1 MSKTKILG
9 QAQATAEQMAAY
21 LQSVNPEP
29 QISMTVRD
37 FCQLFLDAATR
48 EGVRGDAL
56 FAQSC
61 KETGNFAFRGTVK
74 ASQNNF
80 AGLGTTDPNTP
91 GAIFSDAA
99 TGILAQAQH
108 AKAYATA
115 AALSC
120 PCVDPRYGLLVKY
133 DKTGTA
139 QHWEELGGRW
149 AVPGYDTKKYG
160 SLQEANAA
168 RDSYG
173 YQIIGI
179 LNKILAMPKPEEEG
193 AKKMKRRTAYQT
205 NNRAY
210 TCGRTISV
218 KGAMLHSY
226 GCPQPDP
233 DVLAKRWNSPDV
245 SACVHAHVGA
255 DEAIITLPCT
265 EKKGTARRGW
275 HSASGKKGSANN
287 THLSVE
293 MTEPSTIKYIG
304 GSNWVELGDGSNTK
318 AHVLATYRNA
328 VEIFAEWCKFHG
340 LDPLADGVILSHKEG
355 CARGIASNH
364 GDVEHIWKY
373 FGLTMDHFRQ
383 DVKAAMQGISV
394 DFGGMVTVTDTCGQ
408 QINPLGGTVMVIY
421 SGEDG
426 LNIRKAPDYN
436 APVFR
441 IAEAGEKFTVT
452 GVSTD
457 EKWYRLE
464 DGNFISAV
472 PAYVKFKATPEQKES
487 TSGTG
492 YYRVREFWN
501 NPGSQ
506 IGAFKSK
513 DNAVK
518 LCAQNSGYRV
528 YDPSGNEIYS
538 NA

>member
-9 QAQATAEQMAAY
+9 QTSATADQMAAY
-21 LQSVNPEP
+21 LFSVNLFP
-29 QISMTVRD
+29 QVSMPVID
-37 FCQLFLDAATR
+37 FCQLFLDIAAK

-61 KETGNFAFRGTVK
+61 KETGNFSFHGTVK
-74 ASQNNF
+74 ANQNNF
-80 AGLGTTDPNTP
+80 AGLGTVNTDTP
-91 GAIFSDAA
+91 GATFPDAA

-108 AKAYATA
+108 AKAYATKEV
-115 AALSC
+115 LSC
-120 PCVDPRYGLLVKY
+120 PCVDPRYGLLIKY
-133 DKTGTA
+133 GKTGTA
-139 QHWEELGGRW
+139 QHWEELGGKW
-149 AVPGYDTKKYG
+149 AVPGYDTKKYA
-160 SLQEANAA
+160 SLQEADSAG
-168 RDSYG
+168 DSYG
-173 YQIIGI
+173 YQIICI
-179 LNKILAMPKPEEEG
+179 LNKILAMPKSKEEETI
-193 AKKMKRRTAYQT
+193 KMKRITAYQT
-205 NNRAY
+205 QNRAY

-218 KGAMLHSY
+218 KGVMLHSY

-233 DVLAKRWNSPDV
+233 NVLAKRWNSPDV

-255 DEAIITLPCT
+255 DEVIITLPCT

-328 VEIFAEWCKFHG
+328 VEIFAELCKFHG
-340 LDPLADGVILSHKEG
+340 LDPLADGVIISHSEG
-355 CARGIASNH
+355 YKRGIASNH
-364 GDVEHIWKY
+364 GDVEHIWKK

-383 DVKAAMQGISV
+383 DVKAAMQGVSV
-394 DFGGMVTVTDTCGQ
+394 PIENVTVTNTALQ
-408 QINPLGGTVMVIY
+408 KVNPLSGSVEVIY
-421 SGEDG
+421 KGKDG
-426 LNIRKAPDYN
+426 LNIRRAPDYN

-441 IAEAGEKFTVT
+441 IAEAGDKFTVT
-452 GVSTD
+452 GISAD

-464 DGNFISAV
+464 DGNFVSAV
-472 PAYVKFKATPEQKES
+472 PAYVKFSATKEQKQS

-492 YYRVREFWN
+492 YYRVRKAWN
-501 NPGSQ
+501 KASTQ

-513 DNAVK
+513 DNAIS
-518 LCAQNSGYRV
+518 LCKNNSGYCV
-528 YDPSGNEIYS
+528 YDESGTQVYP
-538 NA
+538 AQ